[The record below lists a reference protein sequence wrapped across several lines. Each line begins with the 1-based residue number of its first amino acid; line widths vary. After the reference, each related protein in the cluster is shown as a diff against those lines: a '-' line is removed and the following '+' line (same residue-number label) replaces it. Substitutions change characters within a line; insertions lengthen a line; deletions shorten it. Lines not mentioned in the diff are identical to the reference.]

1 MSAVVTSMLC
11 STVGLLLSNKVRD
24 DVTADTDKFRRFIV
38 RELDDIKSAKLNG
51 LSRIDLLSSCS
62 FLQEG
67 INRLFVSL
75 NISELDQEAVT
86 EPTADDRG
94 ETSSMS
100 SVLEFRTL
108 NEDIEVIELHH
119 AIGKMKIIS
128 DIRFE
133 AAIESFK
140 RAREKATEAFCN
152 MALSIKDRIFAT
164 KLRVVSM
171 ILGHLEDLKF
181 ADDCVLQHILE
192 LYDLPAIQ
200 EMFSVYLS
208 RARSVFGNEERVEGV
223 KSVMLISYVLYR
235 FHLKFSSCKLTD
247 RLIWPLTIKL
257 GNRSFNPILDWREVA
272 TRKSMG
278 DELSQ
283 LRDPYKLML
292 DEKVIPV
299 LSAMNNRKLV
309 AVEEKGN
316 EIGNNE

>member
-24 DVTADTDKFRRFIV
+24 DVTADTEKFRRFIV

-51 LSRIDLLSSCS
+51 LSRKDLLSSCC

-67 INRLFVSL
+67 INLLFVSL

-100 SVLEFRTL
+100 SVVEFRTL

-119 AIGKMKIIS
+119 AIGKMKIYS
-128 DIRFE
+128 DNEFEYAKKRFE
-133 AAIESFK
+133 DARK
-140 RAREKATEAFCN
+140 RATDAFCN
-152 MALSIKDRIFAT
+152 EALNINDRIFAA

-181 ADDCVLQHILE
+181 ADDCVLQYIHE

-200 EMFSVYLS
+200 EMFSGYLS
-208 RARSVFGNEERVEGV
+208 RARLVFGNEERVEGV

-247 RLIWPLTIKL
+247 RLIWPLTIEL
-257 GNRSFNPILDWREVA
+257 GNRSFKPILDWREVA